1 MIAIFGLLIMGL
13 FSVRA
18 CAKTVLL
25 KTAPAVAAPVFS
37 RKSLLVSLGDFLDMV
52 DEKFFFFN
60 DIQSVV
66 IFVEY
71 NTIDCI

>member
-1 MIAIFGLLIMGL
+1 MGL
-13 FSVRA
+13 FSARA
-18 CAKTVLL
+18 CARKLLL
-25 KTAPAVAAPVFS
+25 KKAPVVAALVFS

-71 NTIDCI
+71 NTTDCICLKA